1 MQSIYE
7 QLCDHHREIGLL
19 NGVESLL
26 SWDQQTKMPSAAGTH
41 RAEQS
46 SALAGMIHAKRTDPR
61 IGEWLEQLQDSPFT
75 KTGTESAETLTELK
89 RDYDRSCK
97 VPQKLVE
104 ALTHACAIGHQV
116 WVDARKEDDFDK
128 FAPQLEE
135 IVKLTREKA
144 DAIGFEDCRYDALL
158 DEYEPRAKTDEVR
171 TVLSELGDELSVLV
185 REIGESGQT
194 APSDIL
200 RREYP
205 VYAQRRF
212 SSDMAKRIGFDF
224 DAGRIDET
232 QHPFCTTLGPRDC
245 RITTRYAENYF
256 NSAFFG
262 TLHEAGHGIYEQG
275 LPNDQ
280 YGLPGG
286 QAASLGIH
294 ESQSRLWEN
303 FVGRSHA
310 FWTFAYP
317 LAQREFPTALKD
329 VASDEFFWAI
339 NDVRPSLIRVEAD
352 EATYNLHIIIR
363 FELEQELIDGRLDVA
378 DLPSAWNERY
388 QRYLGIQPDS
398 AANGVL
404 QDVHWSIG
412 LFGYF
417 ATYSLGNLYA
427 AQLFRQAQ
435 QDINGLDRQISEG
448 EFDELKKWLQTN
460 VHASGRRKP
469 ATQLVADICGE
480 GLSSAPLLEYLR
492 YKLSPLYS
500 LGSVEST

>member
-1 MQSIYE
+1 MQSVFE

-19 NGVESLL
+19 SGVESLL
-26 SWDQQTKMPSAAGTH
+26 GWDQQTKMPSAAGAH
-41 RAEQS
+41 RAEQM

-61 IGEWLEQLQDSPFT
+61 VGEWLEQLEGGTDADS
-75 KTGTESAETLTELK
+75 ESTTTLTELK

-97 VPQKLVE
+97 VPQELVE
-104 ALTHACAIGHQV
+104 ALTHACAIGQQV
-116 WVDARKEDDFDK
+116 WVEARKADDFGK
-128 FAPQLEE
+128 FAPRLEE

-144 DAIGFEDCRYDALL
+144 DAIGFDDCRYDALL
-158 DEYEPRAKTDEVR
+158 DEYEPRAKTAEVR
-171 TVLSELGDELSVLV
+171 TVLSELGEELSVLV
-185 REIGESGQT
+185 REVAESGQT
-194 APSDIL
+194 APCDIL

-212 SSDMAKRIGFDF
+212 SSEMAKRVGFDF

-245 RITTRYAENYF
+245 RITTRYTENYF

-275 LPNDQ
+275 LPDDQ

-303 FVGRSHA
+303 FVGRSRA

-317 LAQREFPTALKD
+317 LAQSEFPSALND
-329 VASDEFFWAI
+329 VSPDDFFWAI

-363 FELEQELIDGRLDVA
+363 FELEQELIDGQLTVV
-378 DLPSAWNERY
+378 DLPEAWNERY

-398 AANGVL
+398 AADGVL
-404 QDVHWSIG
+404 QDVHWSAG

-435 QDINGLDRQISEG
+435 QDINELDLQISQG
-448 EFDELKKWLQTN
+448 EFGELKKWLRAN
-460 VHASGRRKP
+460 VHAYGRRKP
-469 ATQLVADICGE
+469 ANKLVADICGE

-492 YKLSPLYS
+492 HKLAPLYS
-500 LGSVEST
+500 LGSVETT